1 MRIYDKIKGKMTT
14 SPYSKD
20 LRKKIIAYLDKGKTQ
35 KEASEVFGVHRNTIS
50 RWNVRYR
57 NEGNYAARVRLGPK
71 SRVDIKAVEL
81 FVKNNPDIKLSDIGN
96 KFGISGWHAG
106 RLLKKLGFSYK
117 KKASPMWKQA
127 KKKERYIKNP

>member
-57 NEGNYAARVRLGPK
+57 NEGNMLPELG
-71 SRVDIKAVEL
+71 
-81 FVKNNPDIKLSDIGN
+81 
-96 KFGISGWHAG
+96 
-106 RLLKKLGFSYK
+106 
-117 KKASPMWKQA
+117 
-127 KKKERYIKNP
+127 